1 MTTNHELIN
10 YSKMLEIRIFEE
22 SLGEFIDTQEIRT
35 PCHLCIG
42 QEAIPVG
49 ICSHLDE
56 KDLIWGNHRSHG
68 HFLAKGGNRQS
79 LMDEIFCKETGCSQ
93 GRGGSMHV
101 VDKEKGILGTVPIV
115 AGTVPLAVGSALKFK
130 LNKENSISVS
140 FIGDGATEEGHVYE
154 SMNMSALYD
163 LPILFVIENNLYSSH
178 MHMNERRR
186 QHDLQKLGESLG
198 IKTLKIDGNDL
209 TEVISASGDLIRLCR
224 ENQGP
229 AILECMTYRWRGHV
243 GPSWDEDVG
252 LKRKDELKDW
262 IDKDPIKREKNRLIE
277 DGYKEE
283 ELNAIQEKVVKEN
296 LDIISNSRKSNFP
309 DPSTI
314 LDNLYS

>member
-1 MTTNHELIN
+1 
-10 YSKMLEIRIFEE
+10 MLEIRAFEE
-22 SLGEFIDTQEIRT
+22 SLGEYIDSGEIKT

-49 ICSHLDE
+49 VCANLED

-68 HFLAKGGNRQS
+68 HYLAKGGNKQS
-79 LMDEIFCKETGCSQ
+79 LMDEIFCKESGCCQ

-101 VDKEKGILGTVPIV
+101 IDKAKGILGTVPIV
-115 AGTVPLAVGSALKFK
+115 AGTVPLAVGAALKFK
-130 LNKENSISVS
+130 LNTENSISVS

-154 SMNMSALYD
+154 SMNISALYD

-198 IKTLKIDGNDL
+198 IKSVKIDGNDL
-209 TEVISASGDLIRLCR
+209 TQVITISKELVDLCK
-224 ENQGP
+224 ENKGP

-262 IDKDPIKREKNRLIE
+262 IERDPIKREKNRLIKK
-277 DGYKEE
+277 GFKEE
-283 ELNAIQEKVVKEN
+283 EFEAIQKQVLEETVNIVSSSRNSTFPKLQQFLIIYIVK
-296 LDIISNSRKSNFP
+296 K
-309 DPSTI
+309 
-314 LDNLYS
+314 

>member
-1 MTTNHELIN
+1 MNNELSN

-22 SLGEFIDTQEIRT
+22 SLEEFINSQEIKT

-49 ICSHLDE
+49 ICDTLDDN
-56 KDLIWGNHRSHG
+56 DLIWGNHRSHG
-68 HFLAKGGNRQS
+68 HFLAKGGDRQL
-79 LMDEIFCKETGCSQ
+79 LMDEIFCKDTGCSK

-101 VDKEKGILGTVPIV
+101 VEKEKGILGTVPIV

-130 LNKENSISVS
+130 LNHEKHISVS

-154 SMNMSALYD
+154 AMNMSALYN
-163 LPILFVIENNLYSSH
+163 LPVLFVIENNLYSSH

-186 QHDLQKLGESLG
+186 QHDLQKLGESLD
-198 IKTLKIDGNDL
+198 ITTYKIDGNNL
-209 TEVISASGDLIRLCR
+209 SEIISVSSELIDKCR
-224 ENQGP
+224 KGKGP

-262 IDKDPIKREKNRLIE
+262 LDKDPIKREKDRLINA
-277 DGYKEE
+277 GYTLEE
-283 ELNAIQEKVVKEN
+283 
-296 LDIISNSRKSNFP
+296 LDIIEKRLVEENTIIVSNSRKANFP
-309 DPSTI
+309 DPSTL
-314 LDNLYS
+314 LDNLYC

>member
-1 MTTNHELIN
+1 MDSELVN
-10 YSKMLEIRIFEE
+10 YIKMLEIRAFEE
-22 SLGEFIDTQEIRT
+22 SLGEFIDSGEIKT

-49 ICSHLDE
+49 VCANLFDQ
-56 KDLIWGNHRSHG
+56 DLIWGNHRSHG
-68 HFLAKGGNRQS
+68 HYLAKGGDSQA
-79 LMDEIFCKETGCSQ
+79 LMDEIFCKESGCSG

-101 VDKEKGILGTVPIV
+101 IDKERGILGTVPIV
-115 AGTVPLAVGSALKFK
+115 AGTVPLAVGAALKFK
-130 LNKENSISVS
+130 LNKENFISVS

-163 LPILFVIENNLYSSH
+163 LPVMFVIENNLYSSH

-198 IKTLKIDGNDL
+198 IESVKIDGNDL
-209 TEVISASGDLIRLCR
+209 REVIEASKELVDLCR
-224 ENQGP
+224 RNQGP
-229 AILECMTYRWRGHV
+229 GILECMTYRWRGHV

-262 IDKDPIKREKNRLIE
+262 VVKDPIKREKNRLLSK
-277 DGYKEE
+277 GHKEE
-283 ELNAIQEKVVKEN
+283 DLNSLEDKVSEETSS
-296 LDIISNSRKSNFP
+296 IISSSRSSLFP
-309 DPSTI
+309 DPSTV
-314 LDNLYS
+314 LENLYS

>member
-1 MTTNHELIN
+1 MSNSDLNSYT
-10 YSKMLEIRIFEE
+10 KMLEIRAFEE
-22 SLGEFIDTQEIRT
+22 VLCEYIESGEIKT

-49 ICSHLDE
+49 ICKNLSNEDV
-56 KDLIWGNHRSHG
+56 IWGNHRSHG
-68 HFLAKGGNRQS
+68 HFIAKGGDRQI
-79 LMDEIFCKETGCSQ
+79 LMDEIFCKETGCSK

-101 VDKEKGILGTVPIV
+101 VDREKGILGTVPIV

-130 LNKENSISVS
+130 LDKEKRISVS

-154 SMNMSALYD
+154 SMNMAALYD
-163 LPILFVIENNLYSSH
+163 LPVLFVIENNLYSSH

-186 QHDLQKLGESLG
+186 QHDLQRLGESLG
-198 IKTLKIDGNDL
+198 IATKKIDGNNL
-209 TEVISASGDLIRLCR
+209 AEVIATSQELINLCK
-224 ENQGP
+224 ENNGP

-262 IDKDPIKREKNRLIE
+262 IDKDPIKRERNRLLE
-277 DGYKEE
+277 SGFKAE
-283 ELNAIQEKVVKEN
+283 ELDNLQEKVLEESLK
-296 LDIISNSRKSNFP
+296 LTSKARKANFP
-309 DPSTI
+309 NPTT
-314 LDNLYS
+314 LLNHLYC